1 MRLHTYNLYTCVHP
15 RIHVCC
21 KRLSCSLKTYRRFQC
36 SRYAKFLISIAHR
49 CGKAGCGT
57 VLVIDGN
64 MKNCRDVCAAKH
76 AGFVEYA
83 GLPGRVTTGCMET
96 PEQTSKFCS
105 QHKPRQS
112 SNKCSSDSP
121 ENHFG
126 EVIEMIL
133 AKKSTRSNTFYQVI
147 CIYSFIFT
155 TFFYTLHIIILQYK
169 FTNKMFTIG
178 SVAWT

>member
-1 MRLHTYNLYTCVHP
+1 MLFLSLH
-15 RIHVCC
+15 
-21 KRLSCSLKTYRRFQC
+21 
-36 SRYAKFLISIAHR
+36 IAHR
-49 CGKAGCGT
+49 CRKAGCGT

-64 MKNCRDVCAAKH
+64 MKNCRDVCAAEH

-112 SNKCSSDSP
+112 NSKCGSDSP
-121 ENHFG
+121 DNRFG

-147 CIYSFIFT
+147 HIAIF
-155 TFFYTLHIIILQYK
+155 H
-169 FTNKMFTIG
+169 FTVF
-178 SVAWT
+178 S